1 MKGMKR
7 MKGVLQR
14 VLQRGTLLLAVV
26 MLAGAL
32 PVTPQ
37 DAAYP
42 ELDQQL
48 EPLKAQFNAD
58 AGKVRLILLL
68 DPT

>member
-1 MKGMKR
+1 MKGVKRMKR
-7 MKGVLQR
+7 MKR
-14 VLQRGTLLLAVV
+14 VLQRGTLFLAVV
-26 MLAGAL
+26 LLAGAL

-48 EPLKAQFNAD
+48 EPLKAQFNTD
-58 AGKVRLILLL
+58 VGKVRLVLLL

>member
-1 MKGMKR
+1 MKGMKQ
-7 MKGVLQR
+7 MKQVM
-14 VLQRGTLLLAVV
+14 QRGTLFLAVV
-26 MLAGAL
+26 LVLLVGGVPAAL
-32 PVTPQ
+32 Q

-58 AGKVRLILLL
+58 AGKVRLVLLL